1 MHFWSDNST
10 GVAPEI
16 MDALVRA
23 NEGVATAYGTDE
35 ATGRLTGLFSELFE
49 TEVSVFPVATGTA
62 ANGLALS
69 LLAPQYGLILC
80 HHDSEVNVHSCASPE
95 FYTGGAKTVAL
106 GGAAGRLD
114 IAEVKAALD
123 HFPKGYVHGPQPAA
137 LTVAEATEFGTVYD
151 PSELAALG
159 NIAREHELGFHMDG
173 ARFANAVA
181 SHGCAASEITWR
193 VGVDVLSFG
202 ATKNGAMIAEAVVLF
217 RPELADRLPYLRKRA
232 GHLMSKMRFI
242 SAQLEAYVRDSL
254 WLRNA
259 THANAMSQRLADGLA
274 SIEGVELV
282 YPVEA
287 NEIFVTI
294 PEEAIVALQNAGF
307 GFYRWARPHPNTIRL
322 VTAFNTRQEDVEAF
336 IEGVRHHLGD
346 HTSKF
351 GSPIG

>member
-1 MHFWSDNST
+1 MKFWSDNTT

-16 MDALVRA
+16 MAALVKA
-23 NEGVATAYGTDE
+23 NQGVETAYGTDE
-35 ATGRLTGLFSELFE
+35 GTNRLSDLFSELFE

-62 ANGLALS
+62 ANGLALA

-80 HHDSEVNVHSCASPE
+80 HHDSEVSVHGCASPE

-106 GGAAGRLD
+106 RGAAGKLD
-114 IAEVKAALD
+114 IEEVNAALE

-137 LTVAEATEFGTVYD
+137 LTVAESTEFGTVYD

-159 NIAREHELGFHMDG
+159 EIAREHGLGFHMDG

-181 SHGCAASEITWR
+181 SLGCAPSEITWR
-193 VGVDVLSFG
+193 VGVDILSFG
-202 ATKNGAMIAEAVVLF
+202 ATKNGAMIAEAVILF
-217 RPELADRLPYLRKRA
+217 KPELADRLPYLRKRA

-254 WLRNA
+254 WLKNA
-259 THANAMSQRLADGLA
+259 THANAMSQRLAEGLE

-287 NEIFVTI
+287 NEIFVTV
-294 PEEAIVALQNAGF
+294 PEEAISALEDSGF
-307 GFYRWARPHPNTIRL
+307 GFYRWGRPQPNTIRL
-322 VTAFNTRQEDVEAF
+322 VTAFNTRQEDVENF
-336 IEGVRHHLGD
+336 IEGVRRYVGD
-346 HTSKF
+346 RV
-351 GSPIG
+351 

>member
-69 LLAPQYGLILC
+69 LLVPQYGLILC

-106 GGAAGRLD
+106 RGAAGRLD

-137 LTVAEATEFGTVYD
+137 LNPTKTATILKLLRRPKGASIAQLQKATD
-151 PSELAALG
+151 WQAHNIRAALTG
-159 NIAREHELGFHMDG
+159 
-173 ARFANAVA
+173 
-181 SHGCAASEITWR
+181 
-193 VGVDVLSFG
+193 
-202 ATKNGAMIAEAVVLF
+202 
-217 RPELADRLPYLRKRA
+217 
-232 GHLMSKMRFI
+232 
-242 SAQLEAYVRDSL
+242 
-254 WLRNA
+254 
-259 THANAMSQRLADGLA
+259 
-274 SIEGVELV
+274 
-282 YPVEA
+282 
-287 NEIFVTI
+287 
-294 PEEAIVALQNAGF
+294 
-307 GFYRWARPHPNTIRL
+307 
-322 VTAFNTRQEDVEAF
+322 
-336 IEGVRHHLGD
+336 LGD
-346 HTSKF
+346 
-351 GSPIG
+351 